1 MNLCTH
7 MSPVRGLRAR
17 MACAR
22 SMRKLNGPSPRA
34 GGGRIT
40 VLVLMATLALAACS
54 GKPQSASSTT
64 TPHNVTLTAEQRQ
77 SIQVLT
83 VEPAQYH
90 SAISTTGVVNFDQNR
105 ATEVLAPFS
114 GPVTKLMVTLGQK
127 VKKGQALALVESP
140 DFTTAVG
147 AYRSALIAAKAA
159 DAVASNDQAL
169 FEQQA
174 ISARDNAAA
183 KAAAISADANRDAA
197 LQTLIAL
204 HVDPQTIAA
213 LRAGKSPA
221 TAVGVIRAP
230 ITGTVVAKSIAP
242 GQTLAAGATSCFTIA
257 DTSKMW
263 VMAQVFG
270 AEVAQVQAGDP
281 AEVDSGDGSPPIAG
295 TVTNVGAV
303 VNPDTRAVAVRIAV
317 ANPGGLLRKQMYV
330 EVHIRAQQAHSGLL
344 IPVSAVLRDDQN
356 LPFVYVV
363 APDGSYARQPITLG
377 ARVADRFVVPEGLAA
392 GDKVVVDG
400 AIFLRFIQTQ

>member
-64 TPHNVTLTAEQRQ
+64 TPRNVTLTAEQRQ
-77 SIQVLT
+77 SIQVLS

-90 SAISTTGVVNFDQNR
+90 SAITTTGVVNFDQNR

-147 AYRSALIAAKAA
+147 AYRSALIAAEAA
-159 DAVASNDQAL
+159 DAVARNDQAL

-213 LRAGKSPA
+213 LRAGKPMA
-221 TAVGVIRAP
+221 TVVGAIRAP
-230 ITGTVVAKSIAP
+230 IAGTVVEKFIAP

-270 AEVAQVQAGDP
+270 TEVAQVQAGDP
-281 AEVDSGDGSPPIAG
+281 AEVDTGNGGAPLAG
-295 TVTNVGAV
+295 TVTNVGSV
-303 VNPDTRAVAVRIAV
+303 VNPDTRAVAARIAV

-330 EVHIRAQQAHSGLL
+330 EVHIRSRQTHTGLL

-356 LPFVYVV
+356 LPFVYLVT
-363 APDGSYARQPITLG
+363 PDGSYARQPITLG